1 MQDWIKRAKDIMKQ
15 QKKTQEDVAKAMGKT
30 TRGAVGHYFTGRSKP
45 TMEQVQELAKF
56 LKVSFTEL
64 VDGPSKIDEDTL
76 EMCLQLIE
84 EAVIEAGVT
93 LSDKQ
98 KAKMVTYL
106 YKLDKDGKKVNNLN
120 AIELVKLYS

>member
-1 MQDWIKRAKDIMKQ
+1 MQDWIKRAKDLMKQ

-45 TMEQVQELAKF
+45 TMDQVQELAKF

-76 EMCLQLIE
+76 EICLQLIE

>member
-1 MQDWIKRAKDIMKQ
+1 MQDWIKRAKDLMKQ

-45 TMEQVQELAKF
+45 TMEQVQKLAKF

-76 EMCLQLIE
+76 EICLQLIE

>member
-1 MQDWIKRAKDIMKQ
+1 MQDWIERAKDLMKQ

-76 EMCLQLIE
+76 EICLQLIE

-106 YKLDKDGKKVNNLN
+106 YKLDKDGKKVNKLN

>member
-1 MQDWIKRAKDIMKQ
+1 MQDWIKRAKDLMKQ

-76 EMCLQLIE
+76 EICLQLIE

>member
-1 MQDWIKRAKDIMKQ
+1 MQDWIERAKDLMKQ

-76 EMCLQLIE
+76 EICLQLIE

>member
-1 MQDWIKRAKDIMKQ
+1 MQDWIKRAKDLMKQ

-76 EMCLQLIE
+76 EICLQLIE
-84 EAVIEAGVT
+84 EVVIEAGVT

>member
-1 MQDWIKRAKDIMKQ
+1 MQDWIKRAKDLMKQ

-64 VDGPSKIDEDTL
+64 VDGSSKIDEDTL
-76 EMCLQLIE
+76 EICLQLIE